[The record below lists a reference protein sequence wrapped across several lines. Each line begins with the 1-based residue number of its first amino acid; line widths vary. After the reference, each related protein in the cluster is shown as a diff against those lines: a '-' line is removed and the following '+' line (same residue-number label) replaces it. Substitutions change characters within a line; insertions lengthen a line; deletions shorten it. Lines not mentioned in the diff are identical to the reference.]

1 MNKFVFLI
9 LFSFLVVPGKTT
21 GLRHQQ
27 SQRCSS
33 GDGPDC
39 IYVPWKANTISSNHT
54 A

>member
-1 MNKFVFLI
+1 MKKFVFLI
-9 LFSFLVVPGKTT
+9 LFSFLVVHGKTT

-27 SQRCSS
+27 SQPCSY

-39 IYVPWKANTISSNHT
+39 IYIPWKANTISSNDN